1 VKLPI
6 GADEDTEGGV
16 GVTKVAEVTLDP
28 VAVGEL
34 GAALFLY
41 ISNREPAPQYSYG
54 FPGQMKLQSVRGAGT
69 DPACR
74 VLPQ

>member
-1 VKLPI
+1 MPI
-6 GADEDTEGGV
+6 GADEDTEGGE
-16 GVTKVAEVTLDP
+16 GVAKVAEVALEP
-28 VAVGEL
+28 LAVGEL

-41 ISNREPAPQYSYG
+41 ISSRAPAPQYSYW